1 MCKILEI
8 TVSFLKEN
16 IKLYLTINFL
26 KKDALSPYG

>member
-16 IKLYLTINFL
+16 IKLYLTNFL